1 MELVGIP
8 DSVQDTQVMDKTL
21 IIFQKICDEVSSCDI
36 EVYKR
41 LK

>member
-8 DSVQDTQVMDKTL
+8 DSVQDAQVDKTL
-21 IIFQKICDEVSSCDI
+21 IIFQKICNKVSSRDI